1 MSIWGVP
8 GTGFA
13 TGHFRV
19 RVCLFFNF
27 SKRVLVRKFCDANYL
42 GFLVQENP
50 SLKLPSSRS
59 RRRRRSIRKSQSR
72 PFCAGANYQA
82 QTIHETG
89 VPLGMRVS
97 DHVTTWPGTVW
108 TRETF
113 LKWNLFC
120 GRFNVVGLFII
131 SIATRPRVQIDDE
144 VRVKSYVFGT
154 MPPPPKKVNYIHFQC
169 DLLPMSTKR

>member
-1 MSIWGVP
+1 M
-8 GTGFA
+8 
-13 TGHFRV
+13 
-19 RVCLFFNF
+19 
-27 SKRVLVRKFCDANYL
+27 RKFCDANCL

-97 DHVTTWPGTVW
+97 DHVTT
-108 TRETF
+108 
-113 LKWNLFC
+113 
-120 GRFNVVGLFII
+120 
-131 SIATRPRVQIDDE
+131 
-144 VRVKSYVFGT
+144 
-154 MPPPPKKVNYIHFQC
+154 
-169 DLLPMSTKR
+169 

>member
-97 DHVTTWPGTVW
+97 DHVTTWPSTVW

-120 GRFNVVGLFII
+120 GIVYNINCNSSSSTNRRRSEGEIVCLRYY
-131 SIATRPRVQIDDE
+131 A
-144 VRVKSYVFGT
+144 
-154 MPPPPKKVNYIHFQC
+154 PPPPKKVNYIHFQC
-169 DLLPMSTKR
+169 NLLPMSTKR

>member
-1 MSIWGVP
+1 M
-8 GTGFA
+8 
-13 TGHFRV
+13 
-19 RVCLFFNF
+19 
-27 SKRVLVRKFCDANYL
+27 RKFCDANCL

-97 DHVTTWPGTVW
+97 DHGPRDLAPFGPVK
-108 TRETF
+108 RSSSEI
-113 LKWNLFC
+113 C
-120 GRFNVVGLFII
+120 SVG
-131 SIATRPRVQIDDE
+131 
-144 VRVKSYVFGT
+144 
-154 MPPPPKKVNYIHFQC
+154 
-169 DLLPMSTKR
+169 DLTLWDCL